1 MSKWYVTCNGKS
13 KFDWNYK
20 STPDF
25 TVRKAGG
32 LWLCYERKTKEVK
45 SDIVKEQERLYK
57 RLKREYLKSLMPV
70 SSKVDVEDTLT
81 ETDKLQNITRKK
93 TVQLLQGLK
102 CAPNYERIYAS

>member
-1 MSKWYVTCNGKS
+1 
-13 KFDWNYK
+13 
-20 STPDF
+20 
-25 TVRKAGG
+25 
-32 LWLCYERKTKEVK
+32 
-45 SDIVKEQERLYK
+45 
-57 RLKREYLKSLMPV
+57 MPV